1 MVRMIKCKKCGKV
14 YPSNI
19 SHCPECFEKNNQ
31 YSLSIL
37 IGILVFIFVFCTM
50 MIFFLSDDSFSD
62 NSDGTLSEAVED
74 SLYLSIG
81 ETLNANGLKITCQ
94 KAEDWNSGNI
104 FIMPN
109 DGYKFIRVY
118 FVMENTNSLD
128 YVMGGLDFECY
139 ADNSKMKMSIYGD
152 NEIDLY
158 STISSGRK
166 LEGYIYFEVPKNAEE
181 IEIEYETNFWTDKKA
196 YFKVK

>member
-50 MIFFLSDDSFSD
+50 MIFFLSDDIFSD

-81 ETLNANGLKITCQ
+81 ETLNANGLKITWQ
-94 KAEDWNSGNI
+94 KAEDWNSGNM
-104 FIMPN
+104 FIMP
-109 DGYKFIRVY
+109 K
-118 FVMENTNSLD
+118 
-128 YVMGGLDFECY
+128 
-139 ADNSKMKMSIYGD
+139 
-152 NEIDLY
+152 
-158 STISSGRK
+158 
-166 LEGYIYFEVPKNAEE
+166 EG
-181 IEIEYETNFWTDKKA
+181 
-196 YFKVK
+196 